1 VAKRLDISDAATFL
15 KEVMKLDQ
23 MYAICILQGTVA
35 TFFKRGGQEYNHF
48 CKISSGFCVP
58 KIIRIG

>member
-1 VAKRLDISDAATFL
+1 MQPLFL